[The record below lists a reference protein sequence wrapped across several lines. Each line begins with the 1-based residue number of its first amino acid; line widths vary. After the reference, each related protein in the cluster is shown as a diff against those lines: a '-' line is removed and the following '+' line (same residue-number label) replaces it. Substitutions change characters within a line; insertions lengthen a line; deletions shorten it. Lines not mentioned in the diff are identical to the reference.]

1 MSKRL
6 LDLSAPRVAPVS
18 VDTPREVLVVDD
30 DDACRQM
37 TCAQLEEAG
46 FEVHEAVDGVDAYDA
61 ILEMQHALIVTDWAM
76 PRMDGIELIRNLR
89 TSALSWYPYVLL
101 LTAKDDQVA
110 GMESGADDFLSKP
123 VDSRLLLQ
131 RLQVGH
137 RIIRLH
143 ETLRENNARLN
154 DANEQLTELAIKDV
168 LSGLLNRRA
177 FFEHAER
184 EWNRSVR
191 YDLPIS
197 CLLMDIDHF
206 KRVNDTYGHPAGD
219 CVIRK
224 VGEVIRKL
232 FREIDV
238 LGRYGGEEFSVV
250 LFDCD
255 VDAAATIAERLRQT
269 IERLRMPEI
278 DKDFQFTISLG
289 LASRSLE
296 VVNLDA
302 LVDHADQALLN
313 AKRTG
318 RNRVAR
324 FDEISPAS
332 KLLDEKP
339 PEIEERDRANDAAI
353 PYQVVNTLLAA
364 LKFRDNQ
371 AVEHSRRVSQLCRE
385 FAQHL
390 GLSPAERVSLEVA
403 ALLHDVGR
411 LAIPDELL
419 QKAGELSEIDF
430 VMARQHH
437 QVTVEILKS
446 CFSDRRLITT
456 VSLSGKWFDGSQ
468 GDPAGE
474 DIPKDARILAICS
487 LYDDIVHGRGWWH
500 PHKPLN
506 ALKVLRQSS
515 GSRLDPGL
523 LDEFATLI
531 KHEGH
536 PELVS
541 GETR

>member
-1 MSKRL
+1 M
-6 LDLSAPRVAPVS
+6 A
-18 VDTPREVLVVDD
+18 VDTPRAVLVVDD
-30 DDACRQM
+30 DDVCRRK
-37 TCAQLEEAG
+37 TCAQLVAAG
-46 FEVHEAVDGVDAYDA
+46 FEVHEAVDGFEAYQA
-61 ILEMQHALIVTDWAM
+61 ILEKQHALILTDWAM
-76 PRMDGIELIRNLR
+76 PRMDGIQLIRNLR
-89 TSALSWYPYVLL
+89 TSALNWYPYVLL
-101 LTAKDDQVA
+101 LTSQGDRAI
-110 GMESGADDFLSKP
+110 GMESGADDFLNKP
-123 VDSRLLLQ
+123 VDGQVLVQ

-143 ETLRENNARLN
+143 ETLCENNARLN
-154 DANEQLTELAIKDV
+154 AANEQLTELAVKDV

-184 EWNRSVR
+184 EWKRSVR

-206 KRVNDTYGHPAGD
+206 KRVNDTLGHPAGD
-219 CVIRK
+219 SVIRK
-224 VGEVIRKL
+224 VGEVIRQT
-232 FREIDV
+232 FRESDV

-250 LFDCD
+250 LYDCD
-255 VDAAATIAERLRQT
+255 IDSAAEIAERLRKT
-269 IERLRMPEI
+269 IEILRMPEI
-278 DKDFQFTISLG
+278 EKDFQFTLSLG
-289 LASRSLE
+289 LASRTLE

-302 LVDHADQALLN
+302 LVEHADQALLN

-318 RNRVAR
+318 RNRIAR
-324 FDEISPAS
+324 FDEISHAS
-332 KLLDEKP
+332 RLLDGKP
-339 PEIEERDRANDAAI
+339 PEIEERDRTDDSAI

-364 LKFRDNQ
+364 LKYRDHQ
-371 AVEHSRRVSQLCRE
+371 AVEHCRRVSQLCRM

-390 GLSPAERVSLEVA
+390 GLSLPERVSLEVA

-411 LAIPDELL
+411 LAISDELL
-419 QKAGELSEIDF
+419 QKSGELSEIEF

-474 DIPKDARILAICS
+474 DIPRDARILAICS

-500 PHKPLN
+500 AHKPLN
-506 ALKVLRQSS
+506 ALKVLRESS
-515 GSRLDPGL
+515 GTRLDPQL
-523 LDEFATLI
+523 LDEFSTLI
-531 KHEGH
+531 QHGSRE
-536 PELVS
+536 ELV
-541 GETR
+541 GGQAR

>member
-6 LDLSAPRVAPVS
+6 LDLPAPRVAPVA
-18 VDTPREVLVVDD
+18 VDTPRAVLVVDD

-37 TCAQLEEAG
+37 ICAQLEAAG
-46 FEVHEAVDGVDAYDA
+46 FEVHDAVDGVEAYDA
-61 ILEMQHALIVTDWAM
+61 ILEKQHALIVTDWAM

-101 LTAKDDQVA
+101 LTANDDQVA

-123 VDSRLLLQ
+123 VNSRLLLQ
-131 RLQVGH
+131 RLQAGH

-143 ETLRENNARLN
+143 ETLCENNARLN
-154 DANEQLTELAIKDV
+154 YANEQLTELAIKDF

-206 KRVNDTYGHPAGD
+206 KRVNDTFGHPAGD
-219 CVIRK
+219 SVIRK

-269 IERLRMPEI
+269 LETLRMPEI

-296 VVNLDA
+296 VVNFDT

-324 FDEISPAS
+324 FDELSHAS

-339 PEIEERDRANDAAI
+339 PEIEERNRANDAEI

-371 AVEHSRRVSQLCRE
+371 TVEHSRRASQLCRE

-390 GLSPAERVSLEVA
+390 GLSPPERVSLEVA

-411 LAIPDELL
+411 LAIPDALL
-419 QKAGELSEIDF
+419 QKSGKLSEIDF

-437 QVTVEILKS
+437 QVSVEILKS

-456 VSLSGKWFDGSQ
+456 VSLSGNWFDGSQ

-474 DIPKDARILAICS
+474 EIPRDSRILAICS

-500 PHKPLN
+500 PHKPIS
-506 ALKVLRQSS
+506 ALKVLGESS
-515 GSRLDPGL
+515 GTRLDPRL
-523 LDEFATLI
+523 LDEFAALV
-531 KHEGH
+531 KHEGYR
-536 PELVS
+536 ELV
-541 GETR
+541 GG